1 MPKNLSSLSCEMN
14 YVGNRQELVVPHPIA
29 LSGILLN
36 YIIQTL
42 IIFFVFLN
50 EVVHVFNR
58 LSND

>member
-1 MPKNLSSLSCEMN
+1 MN